1 MMPTASYL
9 TKAALASELMI
20 SESTVDAFVR
30 RGLLPP
36 PVRISSG
43 CVRWRWETFDEV
55 LKAGQGQRRAPDELS
70 AEEGVRRVIEASRQ
84 RSNPTSLDA
93 RKAAQQ
99 AGLAE
104 IAELR
109 ASLRAPRLTG
119 RKVSAK
125 PQFSRPPTPPF

>member
-1 MMPTASYL
+1 MPPAAYL
-9 TKAALASELMI
+9 TKAALAAELMI
-20 SESTVDAFVR
+20 GESTVDDFVR

-36 PVRISSG
+36 PVRISPG
-43 CVRWRWETFDEV
+43 CVRWRWETVDEV

-84 RSNPTSLDA
+84 RSKPMSPDA

-99 AGLAE
+99 AGSAT

-109 ASLRAPRLTG
+109 ASLRAPKDAAPKRSKG
-119 RKVSAK
+119 R
-125 PQFSRPPTPPF
+125 PHD

>member
-1 MMPTASYL
+1 MPAAAYL
-9 TKAALASELMI
+9 TKAALAAELMI
-20 SESTVDAFVR
+20 SESTVDDFVR

-43 CVRWRWETFDEV
+43 CVRWRWETVDEV
-55 LKAGQGQRRAPDELS
+55 LKASQGQRRAPDELS
-70 AEEGVRRVIEASRQ
+70 DEESVRRVIEASRQ
-84 RSNPTSLDA
+84 RSKPMSPNA

-109 ASLRAPRLTG
+109 ASLRPPVASKG
-119 RKVSAK
+119 
-125 PQFSRPPTPPF
+125 PQQRSDRRRPISNE